1 MICPYNRGEEKDKV
15 AETKHKCII
24 KNNVKILK
32 EENKKNIENILQ
44 KI

>member
-15 AETKHKCII
+15 AETKHQCMI
-24 KNNVKILK
+24 KNNVKILT
-32 EENKKNIENILQ
+32 EEDIKNIENILQ